1 MLQLHHL
8 PPSALA
14 SRPSVIGAACFGR
27 QPDPLVTCASIPVAQ
42 VRVEPLPGEA
52 AVCEAWTA
60 QTPLRQGR
68 SGRVRWSGND
78 ALLFCAVDIH
88 ESEMTGTSRGNAGPP
103 GVSPPHAADV
113 PSSAPP
119 SEAPPLQIAARQA
132 YDELFETLDA
142 LGYPHLL
149 RVWNHVPDINGMTG
163 GLERYRLFN
172 IGRQDAFLA
181 HGRTVEGASVPAA
194 SALGAAGDAP
204 LLVYGIAARR
214 PAKAIENPRQVSAYH
229 YPQDYGPRSPTFSR
243 ASLVD
248 FGEQRLLFISGTA
261 SIVGHRTL
269 HAEDAAEQTRETLRN
284 IDAVLQQA
292 QDKGAAG
299 MRLADLHYKVYV
311 RRAQDWP
318 VIRAELQRAAGTAT
332 RAIALQAD
340 VCRIDLLVEIEA
352 TGLQAS
358 DRVSASC

>member
-14 SRPSVIGAACFGR
+14 SRQGVIGAACFGR
-27 QPDPLVTCASIPVAQ
+27 QPDPLITCASIPVAQ

-52 AVCEAWTA
+52 ALCEAWTA
-60 QTPLRQGR
+60 QAPLRQGR
-68 SGRVRWSGND
+68 SGRVRWSAND
-78 ALLFCAVDIH
+78 GLLFCAVDID
-88 ESEMTGTSRGNAGPP
+88 ESDMTDTSRGNTGPP
-103 GVSPPHAADV
+103 RVSPLYAAAV
-113 PSSAPP
+113 PGTGG

-132 YDELFETLDA
+132 YDQLFETLDA

-149 RVWNHVPDINGMTG
+149 RVWNHVPDINGMSG

-181 HGRTVEGASVPAA
+181 HGRTVRGASVPAA

-204 LLVYGIAARR
+204 LLVYCIAARR

-269 HAEDAAEQTRETLRN
+269 HAEDVAEQTRETLRN
-284 IDAVLQQA
+284 INAVLQQA

-299 MRLADLHYKVYV
+299 MRLTDLHYKVYV

-318 VIRAELQRAAGTAT
+318 VIRAELRRAAGTAT

-352 TGLQAS
+352 TGLLAP
-358 DRVSASC
+358 DRDSASC